1 MARWNFYYPPTE
13 NPHEYAPA
21 CLGQWWGHGVRE
33 QLNMRYT
40 KCRKLTVG
48 PPLMS
53 LLVPLAVAERCGSSP
68 RLFLSAGNA
77 DVDKTMEN
85 PVIKL

>member
-1 MARWNFYYPPTE
+1 MLNYGKREPFFYPQQKTHVNVPQHALGKGWGSGTT
-13 NPHEYAPA
+13 EYAI
-21 CLGQWWGHGVRE
+21 
-33 QLNMRYT
+33 Y

-68 RLFLSAGNA
+68 RLFLSAVNA
-77 DVDKTMEN
+77 DVDKT
-85 PVIKL
+85 K